1 MKQDDLSYETI
12 SLAHQLRPVL
22 VSFPDI
28 TLPVLVPYILY
39 VLVEIKIKF
48 AVNNGPGFRIDV
60 CRGPTAY
67 GIGSVAAVLRN
78 IFFRVFL
85 KQGKMI
91 PAGEKPPGA
100 LPFMLE
106 SFLSFN
112 RTPNGEIGHR
122 IVPFEG
128 DAIRIN
134 IDGCYPG

>member
-67 GIGSVAAVLRN
+67 GIGSVTAVTGCKLSR
-78 IFFRVFL
+78 IFLEQCHVFFT
-85 KQGKMI
+85 GKE
-91 PAGEKPPGA
+91 PLG
-100 LPFMLE
+100 
-106 SFLSFN
+106 
-112 RTPNGEIGHR
+112 
-122 IVPFEG
+122 IVIH
-128 DAIRIN
+128 DL
-134 IDGCYPG
+134 